1 MANLRIEIRT
11 SELGEHCSAFQTIQ
25 TEAIDTETMDTETM
39 VKLRSLQ
46 WRPFSK
52 FEFEIDTRSTR
63 ALNWNELASCQS

>member
-25 TEAIDTETMDTETM
+25 TEAIDTERMDTETM

-46 WRPFSK
+46 
-52 FEFEIDTRSTR
+52 
-63 ALNWNELASCQS
+63 